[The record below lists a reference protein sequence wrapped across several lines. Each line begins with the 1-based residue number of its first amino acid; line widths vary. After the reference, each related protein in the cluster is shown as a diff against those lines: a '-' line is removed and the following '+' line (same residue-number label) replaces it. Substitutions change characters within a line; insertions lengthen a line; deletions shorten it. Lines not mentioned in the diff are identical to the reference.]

1 MNLID
6 QEITKIL
13 SAPFYKY
20 RRWCVKVEIEDEGG
34 KGETLIMEDTKLKVL
49 EKAKIGNIIQR

>member
-20 RRWCVKVEIEDEGG
+20 SRWCVKVEIEDQGG

-49 EKAKIGNIIQR
+49 EKAKIGNIIQG

>member
-20 RRWCVKVEIEDEGG
+20 NRWCVKVEIEDEGG
-34 KGETLIMEDTKLKVL
+34 KSETLIMEDTKLKVL
-49 EKAKIGNIIQR
+49 EKAKIGNIIQG

>member
-20 RRWCVKVEIEDEGG
+20 NRWCVKVEIEDDGG
-34 KGETLIMEDTKLKVL
+34 KSETLIMEDTKLKVL
-49 EKAKIGNIIQR
+49 EKAKIGNIIQG

>member
-20 RRWCVKVEIEDEGG
+20 NRWCVKVEIEDEGG

-49 EKAKIGNIIQR
+49 EKAKIGNIIQG

>member
-6 QEITKIL
+6 QTITNIL
-13 SAPFYKY
+13 SSPFYKY
-20 RRWCVKVEIEDEGG
+20 NKWCVRVEIDDEGG

-49 EKAKIGNIIQR
+49 EKAQIGNIIQG